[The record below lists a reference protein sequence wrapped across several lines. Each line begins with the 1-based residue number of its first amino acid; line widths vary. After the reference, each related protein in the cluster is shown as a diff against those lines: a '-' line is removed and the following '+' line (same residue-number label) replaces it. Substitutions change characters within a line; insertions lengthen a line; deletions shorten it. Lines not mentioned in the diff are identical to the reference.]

1 MLPPLF
7 LQNKY
12 TGKNFFPYENRRPP
26 AYVNEWQQAQRSLT
40 NETIFMTAIRRRVVA
55 AFAVGSKPVH
65 SCVTLKQIYMKQT
78 FLRNTLRL
86 LTGAFI
92 VFSLSQCTKEAMN
105 HDGEPTMES
114 QRAMQSMNLKKEY
127 RASLGA
133 LNNSGVHGT
142 ATLMLEG
149 NMLTVTVEAMG
160 LEAGKPHP
168 QHIHGFTENNRN
180 STCPTSAFDT
190 NGDGLI
196 DLGESVPAYG
206 PILLDLAPM
215 PTADAMGN
223 VRYTRSFT
231 INSNLLP
238 LQNRAIVLHGLTVNG
253 QYVATL
259 PVACGQVMAWQ

>member
-1 MLPPLF
+1 MFFIL
-7 LQNKY
+7 KY
-12 TGKNFFPYENRRPP
+12 N
-26 AYVNEWQQAQRSLT
+26 
-40 NETIFMTAIRRRVVA
+40 
-55 AFAVGSKPVH
+55 
-65 SCVTLKQIYMKQT
+65 YMKQAFMQT
-78 FLRNTLRL
+78 TARL
-86 LTGAFI
+86 LTGAFL
-92 VFSLSQCTKEAMN
+92 VLSLSQCTKEAMN
-105 HDGEPTMES
+105 HDDGSVMES
-114 QRAMQSMNLKKEY
+114 KRAMQSMNLKKEY

-149 NMLTVTVEAMG
+149 NMLTVSIEAMG

-168 QHIHGFTENNRN
+168 QHIHGFMENNRN

-215 PTADAMGN
+215 PTADAMGK
-223 VRYTRSFT
+223 VSYTKTFT

-253 QYVATL
+253 QYIATL

>member
-1 MLPPLF
+1 MFFIL
-7 LQNKY
+7 KY
-12 TGKNFFPYENRRPP
+12 N
-26 AYVNEWQQAQRSLT
+26 
-40 NETIFMTAIRRRVVA
+40 
-55 AFAVGSKPVH
+55 
-65 SCVTLKQIYMKQT
+65 YMKQAFMQT
-78 FLRNTLRL
+78 TARL
-86 LTGAFI
+86 LTGAFL
-92 VFSLSQCTKEAMN
+92 VLSLSQCTKEAMN
-105 HDGEPTMES
+105 HDDGSAMES
-114 QRAMQSMNLKKEY
+114 KRAMQSMNLKKEY

-133 LNNSGVHGT
+133 LNHSGVHGT

-149 NMLTVTVEAMG
+149 NMLTVSIEAMG

-168 QHIHGFTENNRN
+168 QHIHGFMENNRN
-180 STCPTSAFDT
+180 STCPTSSFDT

-215 PTADAMGN
+215 PTADAMGK
-223 VRYTRSFT
+223 VSYTRTFT

-253 QYVATL
+253 EYIATL